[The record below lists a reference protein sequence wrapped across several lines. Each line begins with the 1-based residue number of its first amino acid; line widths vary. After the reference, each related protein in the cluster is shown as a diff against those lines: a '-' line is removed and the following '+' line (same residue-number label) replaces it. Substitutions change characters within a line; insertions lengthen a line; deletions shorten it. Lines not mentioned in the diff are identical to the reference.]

1 MKAGFLTTGLV
12 LAALVACAQPETD
25 EPVVTDTPQ
34 QAELQWADA
43 EPLPAGAR
51 MAVVS
56 GDPGAAGPFTIRLR
70 FPNDY
75 RVPPH
80 THPAAETITVIS
92 GILHVGRGT
101 TFDMA
106 GDITE
111 LQTGQS
117 MDAAAN
123 APHFAHAAGDTEI
136 EVQSTGPFEIHY
148 VNPEDDP
155 RS

>member
-12 LAALVACAQPETD
+12 LAALIACAQPETD
-25 EPVVTDTPQ
+25 EPVVTDSQ
-34 QAELQWADA
+34 QQTELEWVDA
-43 EPLPAGAR
+43 EPLPPGAR
-51 MAVVS
+51 IAVVS
-56 GDPGAAGPFTIRLR
+56 GDPSAAGPFTIRMR

-80 THPAAETITVIS
+80 THPAAETVTVIS

-111 LQTGQS
+111 LSPGQS
-117 MDAAAN
+117 LDAPAN
-123 APHFAHAAGDTEI
+123 SPHFAHAAGDTEI
-136 EVQSTGPFEIHY
+136 EVQSTGPFDIHY
-148 VNPEDDP
+148 VNAADDP
-155 RS
+155 RR